1 MGGVRCV
8 QGGKGRQVEKGEK
21 EKGVNE
27 ANEKELGR
35 GWCKKYEEKEIS
47 GEEWI
52 NTRKGRGWGDQLSK
66 VRMKKAIG

>member
-1 MGGVRCV
+1 MDKVMGGVRCV

-35 GWCKKYEEKEIS
+35 G
-47 GEEWI
+47 
-52 NTRKGRGWGDQLSK
+52 
-66 VRMKKAIG
+66 

>member
-1 MGGVRCV
+1 MDKVMGGVRSV

-35 GWCKKYEEKEIS
+35 G
-47 GEEWI
+47 
-52 NTRKGRGWGDQLSK
+52 
-66 VRMKKAIG
+66 